1 MVMMRF
7 LILTTFF
14 LGTAAEA
21 SMRHALRLFDH
32 PTRLSRFFSNTIEV
46 VGDRYVIYND
56 FTRSKLG
63 NMINVQCPK
72 DWGSFREITGF
83 CKPKTIPIEQNGKMI
98 QKLTYKRG
106 CDFSDADVDSAV
118 RPDIPDLPEIRTPK
132 DILRVAKFYQEYANF
147 MTKHFLQTQNVL
159 SEYVNEH
166 RIALLSE
173 PETLLNLVRP
183 GEPIQVRERVAIRA
197 KNALKNTRDTENQLI
212 LLYCSN
218 NLNLAFN
225 RFERES
231 WRSWRLEN
239 QDLIDAILCFGKAIY
254 KDTPD
259 IEAYQTEEEFN
270 AALIEVDPDFKK
282 LMPLCN
288 HPYLSTKY

>member
-1 MVMMRF
+1 MIMMRF

-21 SMRHALRLFDH
+21 SMRHALRLFEH

-56 FTRSKLG
+56 FTHSKLG

-83 CKPKTIPIEQNGKMI
+83 CKPKTIPIEQNGKII

-132 DILRVAKFYQEYANF
+132 DILRVAKFYQKYANF

-159 SEYVNEH
+159 GEYVNEH

-197 KNALKNTRDTENQLI
+197 KNALKNTRDVENALI
-212 LLYCSN
+212 LAFCDYD
-218 NLNLAFN
+218 LNLAFSD
-225 RFERES
+225 FETYID
-231 WRSWRLEN
+231 WEN
-239 QDLIDAILCFGKAIY
+239 WYPKNKDLIDAILCFGKAIY
-254 KDTPD
+254 KDTSD

-270 AALIEVDPDFKK
+270 AALIEVDPEFT
-282 LMPLCN
+282 PLIAG
-288 HPYLSTKY
+288 K